1 MVLGAGGNGCL
12 WGMKMLGLEAFL
24 LVFAK
29 LLIFAK
35 PRHTSEL
42 KNQGFCLSLRFAKL
56 NKGDRRG
63 QHQRT
68 LCAYDLR
75 NSIPPIQGTIR
86 NFASKEANT
95 MSSEQ
100 ALADGICSL
109 LGGPEYFTLLCP

>member
-1 MVLGAGGNGCL
+1 VSVGDEDVGLG
-12 WGMKMLGLEAFL
+12 GLPIGL
-24 LVFAK
+24 RKTIDLRK
-29 LLIFAK
+29 TK
-35 PRHTSEL
+35 RHTSEL